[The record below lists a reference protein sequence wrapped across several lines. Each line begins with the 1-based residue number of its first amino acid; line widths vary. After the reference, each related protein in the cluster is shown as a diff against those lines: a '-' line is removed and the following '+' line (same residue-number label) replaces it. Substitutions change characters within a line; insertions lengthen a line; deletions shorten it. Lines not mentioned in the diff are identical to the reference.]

1 MQLRNKLS
9 YQLNLVQVNGI
20 HFNQI
25 NSELKQ
31 AMLDKNVFVRDTLRL
46 VTSEIKRFEVDTRQ
60 EPSDDDVINILKRMA
75 KQRKDS
81 IHQYKEGGRPDL
93 EEVEQ
98 NELNLLAKYLPQALN
113 GDELK
118 AALEEIVSKNNFNG
132 MQDMGNVMKE
142 LRSKHPNAE
151 MSEASSIVKAL
162 LS

>member
-1 MQLRNKLS
+1 
-9 YQLNLVQVNGI
+9 
-20 HFNQI
+20 
-25 NSELKQ
+25 
-31 AMLDKNVFVRDTLRL
+31 MLDKNVFVRDTLRL

-132 MQDMGNVMKE
+132 MQDMGSVMKE